1 MIVFLC
7 VCNHCANVHTRSQN
21 EPVFATSPS
30 AHLLSIAPLPFQTLG
45 EVRVVLGPTRPDDCV
60 LVYASSI
67 IASFSYVDR
76 SGSYISSVVVFSISA
91 CVVGRGRTVR
101 EEPKQGGGRS
111 GNRENGKMDVYLG
124 FRPQADL
131 TFCHQIPFF
140 HQRYLCFHILIKRNM
155 VLASLT
161 RLGKVKCEF

>member
-1 MIVFLC
+1 M
-7 VCNHCANVHTRSQN
+7 
-21 EPVFATSPS
+21 
-30 AHLLSIAPLPFQTLG
+30 LSIAPLPFQTLG
-45 EVRVVLGPTRPDDCV
+45 EVRVVLGPTQPDDCA
-60 LVYASSI
+60 LIYASSI

-76 SGSYISSVVVFSISA
+76 SGSYISSVVVFSILV
-91 CVVGRGRTVR
+91 CVVGHGRKVSG
-101 EEPKQGGGRS
+101 EPKQGGGS

-140 HQRYLCFHILIKRNM
+140 HQRYLCFHILVERNM

-161 RLGKVKCEF
+161 RLGKVQCEL